1 MESEGENSQ
10 MPEKPIQ
17 RRPYQM
23 AGLIGG
29 LLVFAAALMMGPPG
43 DMPMAAWHVASI
55 AALMAIWWITEAI
68 PISATSFL
76 PLALF
81 PLLGVASIKD
91 AATPYAN
98 PIIFL
103 FLGGFMIAAAMEKWQ
118 LHRRIALTILTL
130 VGTRP
135 DALIGGFM
143 IATAGLSM
151 WVSNTATTIMMLPIG
166 LSVIALVNER
176 EGVIGES
183 GGNKGA
189 DGTNPFSIALLLSI
203 AYAATIGG
211 LGTLIGTVPNA
222 LFAGY
227 MNEEYGLEIGFAQWM
242 LVGVPVALVMLAFT
256 WWVLTRL
263 AFSLGDKKMDRVEA
277 VIKAE
282 LDAMG
287 PISRGE
293 KLTALVFTCVAITWI
308 TRPLIGKVFPGLGL
322 TDPGIAIIGAL
333 ALFLVPVDWRRGIF
347 ILDREWARKLPWNV
361 MILFGGG
368 LSLAAAVTASGL
380 ALSIGDMLSAFEEW
394 PQLVIVVTVIAL
406 VVFLTELTSNT
417 ATTVVFLP
425 LTAALAL
432 LVGLSPVDLMVP
444 AVLAA
449 SCAFMIPVATPP
461 NAIIFGS
468 GLLHI
473 PQMARA
479 GFAINLGAIMV
490 ITVAAYS
497 LVGWVFG

>member
-1 MESEGENSQ
+1 MESTGENSQ
-10 MPEKPIQ
+10 MPEKPFQ

-23 AGLIGG
+23 AGLIVG
-29 LLVFAAALMMGPPG
+29 LLVFAAAILTGPPAS
-43 DMPMAAWHVASI
+43 MPMAAWYVAAV

-81 PLLGVASIKD
+81 PLLGVASIKET
-91 AATPYAN
+91 ATPYAN

-143 IATAGLSM
+143 IASAGLSM

-166 LSVIALVNER
+166 LSVIGLVNER
-176 EGVIGES
+176 GN
-183 GGNKGA
+183 GNKSGNTDAA
-189 DGTNPFSIALLLSI
+189 DPFPIALLLSI

-227 MNEEYGLEIGFAQWM
+227 MNEEYGMQIGFAQWM
-242 LVGVPVALVMLAFT
+242 LVGVPVAVVLLGFT
-256 WWVLTRL
+256 WWVLTRW
-263 AFSLGDKKMDRVEA
+263 AFAIGQTKMDGVEK
-277 VIKAE
+277 IIQAE

-293 KLTALVFTCVAITWI
+293 KLTALVFACVAIAWI
-308 TRPLIGKVFPGLGL
+308 TRPLIQEIFPGLGIS
-322 TDPGIAIIGAL
+322 DPGIAIIGAL

-347 ILDREWARKLPWNV
+347 ILDREWAHKLPWSV

-380 ALSIGDMLSAFEEW
+380 ALSIGDMLSAFESW
-394 PQLVIVVTVIAL
+394 PQFAIIVAVIAL
-406 VVFLTELTSNT
+406 VIYLTELTSNT

-425 LTAALAL
+425 ITAALAL
-432 LVGLSPVDLMVP
+432 LVGLTPVDLMVP

-449 SCAFMIPVATPP
+449 SCAFMLPVATPP

-468 GLLHI
+468 GKLNV

-479 GFAINLGAIMV
+479 GFMINFGAIV
-490 ITVAAYS
+490 LITIAAYS
-497 LVGWVFG
+497 LIPAVFG